1 MASVRPDSNKSH
13 DLGTN
18 SVKWGTIHTGDVQ
31 SETLTTSGDVAIGGN
46 LVVTGSQIVATVE
59 TVEATDPLIKLA
71 KDNTGDALDI
81 GFYGK
86 IVDGATTEYVGL
98 YRDASDGKFKLFN
111 NATAEPTTTV
121 SGGATATL
129 VANVEGD
136 ISGNAGSADQ
146 LSTARTIS
154 LSGDVAGSVS
164 FDGSANVDITSTI
177 QASSVENSMLAND
190 GITFSDGTNSEEIQ
204 LGQTLTIEG
213 TSNEATVSY
222 DSATNKFVVGLPDDV
237 TIAND
242 LIVTGTITGSVSA
255 NSATASELETARDI
269 NLAGDLSGSVS
280 FDGSQDVTLTATIV
294 SGSVENSML
303 ANDGISLKLD
313 GVAQEDINLGDSID
327 FVAGQ
332 DIDLAYN
339 STSNALTVSLESTID
354 SDTTG
359 NAATATILE
368 TSRNIN
374 ISGDAVGSASF
385 NGSANADIDLT
396 ISNGAVEN
404 VMLANDGWSLKL
416 NGVSQEDVDLGGE
429 LNFAGTS
436 SEVEVAYDS
445 GTNTLTFGLPSTI
458 VAALSGN
465 ASTASAWQ
473 TARTVSLS
481 GDVSGSASV
490 DGSANVDI
498 AVTIGAGAVENSM
511 LDNSSILVA
520 GDSGTNSIALGDSLN
535 INGTTNETAVD
546 FDAGTNTFSVALAD
560 SISGLTS
567 VSATSFTGDLTGDVT
582 GNADTASALETSR
595 TIALSGDVTGSGSF
609 DGSANLTI
617 STTLAGGTAL
627 TFSDGTN
634 SESLALGSTLTIEGT
649 ANETEVAYDSANDKF
664 TVGLPSTI
672 TADVSGNA
680 TSADALSTSRTI
692 ALSGD
697 VSGSVSFDGS
707 SNVSITTSLDAGSLL
722 TVGDGTSS
730 EGIVVGDSL
739 TIQGTAN
746 EVEVGY
752 NTTSNEF
759 TVGLPSSISGLSSV
773 SSTSFT
779 GDLTGK
785 ADTADALETAR
796 TLSLSGDVAGSVSF
810 DGSANADIVATIQA
824 GSVENS
830 MLANSGLS
838 VSVDG
843 GAVDVVNLGEAL
855 KFASGTDIDITY
867 NATTNEVA
875 VALEAEIGSDTTGNA
890 ATASTLE
897 TARTLSI
904 SGDVA
909 GSVSFDG
916 SANVDIDATIQS
928 GSVEN
933 SMLANSSITVQ
944 DDNANASSLAL
955 GDSLRFSQTANE
967 TTVVYDSG
975 TDTITFGLES
985 TINADTTGNAATA
998 TALETSRNF
1007 SIGSGPV
1014 QATAVGF
1021 DGTGNVSLT
1030 TTIADDQITNA
1041 MLANDKLVISVD
1053 SVDYDRPLGSTLG
1066 FSATNLD
1073 LFYSAGT
1080 NEVEYGLP
1088 ATIGSDTTGNAAT
1101 ATALETS
1108 RTISLSGDVAGS
1120 VSFDGTGN
1128 ADIASTIQAG
1138 AVENSMLANDGWGL
1152 RVDGVVQED
1161 INLGDF
1167 LNVVAGQDID
1177 VAYNTTTNALTLS
1190 LEGTIDSDTTGNA
1203 ATASALETARNI
1215 SLSGD
1220 VAGSVSFNGGSNVDI
1235 TTTIQAGSVEN
1246 SMLANNSINVSD
1258 GSNNE
1263 NIALGGGFEI
1273 VGTSNEAE
1281 VSYSALNNRFTVG
1294 LPSDVTIGSDL
1305 TVTDK
1310 LTVNGGQGI
1319 EVVNGPLN
1327 VISGSGATISGTTTI
1342 NGTLI
1347 ANSATMRFQD
1357 TIIEYGYTNTSA
1369 VDHGFHSKHSDG
1381 DYVGMVFDESEGEF
1395 VLFKTGSKPN
1405 STLDR
1410 AAGTFETADLQIGSL
1425 DLDNKLV
1432 LSSDELTISGGTI
1445 TVTKSRH
1452 TVDTEGD
1459 ASTDD
1464 LTSIGG
1470 GVDGQMLLLTAAAD
1484 ARTVVVKATGNIATP
1499 GGTDFSLDAAS
1510 DSIML
1515 MYVGSLS
1522 KWITISSSSNG

>member
-121 SGGATATL
+121 YGGATATL
-129 VANVEGD
+129 VATVVGD

-520 GDSGTNSIALGDSLN
+520 GDSGTNSI
-535 INGTTNETAVD
+535 
-546 FDAGTNTFSVALAD
+546 
-560 SISGLTS
+560 
-567 VSATSFTGDLTGDVT
+567 
-582 GNADTASALETSR
+582 
-595 TIALSGDVTGSGSF
+595 
-609 DGSANLTI
+609 
-617 STTLAGGTAL
+617 
-627 TFSDGTN
+627 
-634 SESLALGSTLTIEGT
+634 
-649 ANETEVAYDSANDKF
+649 KH
-664 TVGLPSTI
+664 
-672 TADVSGNA
+672 
-680 TSADALSTSRTI
+680 
-692 ALSGD
+692 
-697 VSGSVSFDGS
+697 
-707 SNVSITTSLDAGSLL
+707 
-722 TVGDGTSS
+722 
-730 EGIVVGDSL
+730 
-739 TIQGTAN
+739 
-746 EVEVGY
+746 
-752 NTTSNEF
+752 
-759 TVGLPSSISGLSSV
+759 
-773 SSTSFT
+773 SSTKT
-779 GDLTGK
+779 
-785 ADTADALETAR
+785 
-796 TLSLSGDVAGSVSF
+796 
-810 DGSANADIVATIQA
+810 
-824 GSVENS
+824 
-830 MLANSGLS
+830 
-838 VSVDG
+838 
-843 GAVDVVNLGEAL
+843 
-855 KFASGTDIDITY
+855 
-867 NATTNEVA
+867 
-875 VALEAEIGSDTTGNA
+875 
-890 ATASTLE
+890 
-897 TARTLSI
+897 
-904 SGDVA
+904 
-909 GSVSFDG
+909 
-916 SANVDIDATIQS
+916 
-928 GSVEN
+928 
-933 SMLANSSITVQ
+933 
-944 DDNANASSLAL
+944 
-955 GDSLRFSQTANE
+955 
-967 TTVVYDSG
+967 
-975 TDTITFGLES
+975 
-985 TINADTTGNAATA
+985 
-998 TALETSRNF
+998 
-1007 SIGSGPV
+1007 
-1014 QATAVGF
+1014 
-1021 DGTGNVSLT
+1021 
-1030 TTIADDQITNA
+1030 
-1041 MLANDKLVISVD
+1041 KL
-1053 SVDYDRPLGSTLG
+1053 
-1066 FSATNLD
+1066 
-1073 LFYSAGT
+1073 
-1080 NEVEYGLP
+1080 
-1088 ATIGSDTTGNAAT
+1088 
-1101 ATALETS
+1101 
-1108 RTISLSGDVAGS
+1108 
-1120 VSFDGTGN
+1120 
-1128 ADIASTIQAG
+1128 
-1138 AVENSMLANDGWGL
+1138 
-1152 RVDGVVQED
+1152 
-1161 INLGDF
+1161 
-1167 LNVVAGQDID
+1167 
-1177 VAYNTTTNALTLS
+1177 
-1190 LEGTIDSDTTGNA
+1190 
-1203 ATASALETARNI
+1203 
-1215 SLSGD
+1215 
-1220 VAGSVSFNGGSNVDI
+1220 
-1235 TTTIQAGSVEN
+1235 
-1246 SMLANNSINVSD
+1246 
-1258 GSNNE
+1258 
-1263 NIALGGGFEI
+1263 
-1273 VGTSNEAE
+1273 
-1281 VSYSALNNRFTVG
+1281 
-1294 LPSDVTIGSDL
+1294 
-1305 TVTDK
+1305 
-1310 LTVNGGQGI
+1310 
-1319 EVVNGPLN
+1319 
-1327 VISGSGATISGTTTI
+1327 
-1342 NGTLI
+1342 
-1347 ANSATMRFQD
+1347 
-1357 TIIEYGYTNTSA
+1357 
-1369 VDHGFHSKHSDG
+1369 
-1381 DYVGMVFDESEGEF
+1381 
-1395 VLFKTGSKPN
+1395 
-1405 STLDR
+1405 
-1410 AAGTFETADLQIGSL
+1410 
-1425 DLDNKLV
+1425 
-1432 LSSDELTISGGTI
+1432 
-1445 TVTKSRH
+1445 
-1452 TVDTEGD
+1452 
-1459 ASTDD
+1459 
-1464 LTSIGG
+1464 
-1470 GVDGQMLLLTAAAD
+1470 
-1484 ARTVVVKATGNIATP
+1484 
-1499 GGTDFSLDAAS
+1499 
-1510 DSIML
+1510 
-1515 MYVGSLS
+1515 
-1522 KWITISSSSNG
+1522 